1 MKDFMNIMKKA
12 QDMQKRME
20 DIQAELAL
28 IEIQG
33 SAGAGLVIV
42 TLSGKGEMKGIK
54 IDRALLNDEEPEI
67 LEDLIIAA
75 HADAKQKSENT
86 LKSKMEEITGG
97 LNLPPG
103 MNPFG

>member
-20 DIQAELAL
+20 DIQSELAQ

-33 SAGAGLVIV
+33 SAGAGLVLV

-54 IDRALLNDEEPEI
+54 IDPTLYNEEEPEI

-75 HADAKQKSENT
+75 HTDAKQKSEHT
-86 LKSKMEEITGG
+86 IKTKMEEITGG